1 MVKRDKKYTQLTTR
15 LIAEETEADEYI
27 ERMNKKL
34 NEDWTIEKD
43 WHKGYKAWHIRIYRE
58 MSL

>member
-1 MVKRDKKYTQLTTR
+1 MVKRDKKYTQLITR
-15 LIAEETEADEYI
+15 LVFEEAEADEYI

>member
-1 MVKRDKKYTQLTTR
+1 MVKRDKKYTQYTSR
-15 LIAEETEADEYI
+15 LIAKEDEADEYI

-34 NEDWTIEKD
+34 NEDWTITKE
-43 WHKGYKAWHIRIYRE
+43 WHKGYKLWHIQIYRE

>member
-15 LIAEETEADEYI
+15 LIAEEIEADEYI
-27 ERMNKKL
+27 ERMKRKL

>member
-15 LIAEETEADEYI
+15 LISEETEADEYI

>member
-34 NEDWTIEKD
+34 NGDWTIEKD

-58 MSL
+58 TSL

>member
-43 WHKGYKAWHIRIYRE
+43 WHKGYKAWHIQIYRE